1 MASQHLKLVGSQPK
15 TSARREKDSER
26 YRVKSFLADV
36 LLKEDR
42 AHEILEIQAF
52 VDEYQAFPTTSEE
65 VVNAIFSTFPKH
77 VICRAQD
84 RFSLTSLV
92 TNRFKERPEVHLPV
106 KSKGGGT
113 WERRPEIKRA
123 RNPRVSR
130 SASASVSPYGADD
143 RISRIESKVE
153 SLSNTVDKLVKSL
166 GGV

>member
-15 TSARREKDSER
+15 TNARREKDSER
-26 YRVKSFLADV
+26 YRVKSFLTDV

-42 AHEILEIQAF
+42 AHEILEI
-52 VDEYQAFPTTSEE
+52 
-65 VVNAIFSTFPKH
+65 
-77 VICRAQD
+77 
-84 RFSLTSLV
+84 
-92 TNRFKERPEVHLPV
+92 
-106 KSKGGGT
+106 GGT
-113 WERRPEIKRA
+113 WERRPEIKRV

-130 SASASVSPYGADD
+130 SASAPVSPYGADD